1 MHDIWQVKQF
11 KNVSLKFQSLEDW
24 TEGQDI
30 MRCNASF
37 HGEPRFDC
45 VIIHD
50 DAPDLSVARLCDL
63 FRCSLPSGKEID
75 LALVRRFSC
84 SRWKPKTV
92 WSGCRVLDED
102 MESSLVSMD
111 YVLRGALVCPVSQ
124 HEDEKT
130 HYFIDTV
137 DADMFLRENYSIN

>member
-1 MHDIWQVKQF
+1 MVA
-11 KNVSLKFQSLEDW
+11 LKFQSLEDW
-24 TEGQDI
+24 TEGHDI
-30 MRCNASF
+30 LRCNTSF

-63 FRCSLPSGKEID
+63 IRCRLPSKKHLD
-75 LALVRRFSC
+75 LALVHRFSR
-84 SRWKPKTV
+84 SHWKPKTV

-102 MESSLVSMD
+102 VESSLVSMD
-111 YVLRGALVCPVSQ
+111 YILRGALLCPVTQ
-124 HEDEKT
+124 HKDEKT

-137 DADMFLRENYSIN
+137 DADIFLRENYK

>member
-1 MHDIWQVKQF
+1 
-11 KNVSLKFQSLEDW
+11 
-24 TEGQDI
+24 

-50 DAPDLSVARLCDL
+50 DAPDLSVARICDL

-92 WSGCRVLDED
+92 WSGCRVLNED

-111 YVLRGALVCPVSQ
+111 YVLCGALVCPVSQ
-124 HEDEKT
+124 HDSEDENT
-130 HYFIDTV
+130 HYYFVDTV
-137 DADMFLRENYSIN
+137 DADMFLRENYSMN